1 MNKLLAIVP
10 ILGAATAS
18 CTASTAPQKPN
29 IIFILADDMGYGD
42 AGCYGQKLI
51 ETPNI
56 DALAARGVKF
66 TQNYSGAPV
75 SAPARSVLMTGLHSG
90 HTPIRGNDEVGS
102 RGNVWSHKA
111 MLADSTL
118 EGQGTMPTDTKT
130 LGHLMQNAGYKT
142 GIVGKWGLGYPGSHS
157 TPNKMGFDFFY
168 GYNCQR
174 QAHTYYPMFLYRN
187 ENREYLDNA
196 PLLEPHEKLDSTAD
210 IYDSKSYDKFLR
222 KQYSNDLMF
231 DELIGFVENNKK
243 EPFFLMWTT
252 PMPHVSLQAPQKW
265 IDHYKKK
272 FNENEPYLGKKGYLP
287 TRYPHA
293 TYAAMISYFDEQIGL
308 LVEKLKADNL
318 YDNTIIVFTSD
329 NGATFNGGT
338 DSPWFNS
345 GGIFKSEQGF
355 GKGSLREGGIRVPL
369 IVTWPN
375 QIKEPRTSD
384 HICAFWDVMPTLGE
398 IVKVKTPK
406 TDGISYFPELMGKEQ
421 PKHEALYWEFSEGNG
436 SRAVR
441 MGKWKGAIYNI
452 KKGNDAVELYNL
464 EEDILEEKNVA
475 SENPEIVKQI
485 RAIMKREHETPVNPR
500 FDFFKD

>member
-1 MNKLLAIVP
+1 MKKLLAVVP
-10 ILGAATAS
+10 VLGAAMMSCGEKPTA
-18 CTASTAPQKPN
+18 QKPN

-56 DALAARGVKF
+56 DALAARGVRF

-90 HTPIRGNDEVGS
+90 HTPVRGNDEVGD
-102 RGNVWSHKA
+102 RGNVWSHEA

-118 EGQGTMPTDTKT
+118 EGQGTMPADTKT
-130 LGHLMQNAGYKT
+130 LGHMMQSAGYKT
-142 GIVGKWGLGYPGSHS
+142 GVVGKWGLGFPGSIS

-174 QAHTYYPMFLYRN
+174 QAHTYFPMFLYRN

-196 PLLEPHEKLDSTAD
+196 PLLTPNEKLDSLAD
-210 IYDSKSYDKFLR
+210 IYDAKAYEKFVR

-231 DELIGFVENNKK
+231 DELIDFVEDNKK

-252 PMPHVSLQAPQKW
+252 PIPHVSLQAPQKW
-265 IDHYKKK
+265 IDHYQKK
-272 FNENEPYLGKKGYLP
+272 FDENEPYLGKNGYLP
-287 TRYPHA
+287 ARYPHA
-293 TYAAMISYFDEQIGL
+293 AYAAMISYFDEQIGL
-308 LVEKLKADNL
+308 LVDKLKADGL
-318 YDNTIIVFTSD
+318 YDNTIIIFSSD

-345 GGIFKSEQGF
+345 GGVFRSERGF
-355 GKGSLREGGIRVPL
+355 GKGFLREGGIRVPL
-369 IVTWPN
+369 IVSWPN
-375 QIKEPRTSD
+375 QIKEARVSD

-398 IVKVKTPK
+398 IAGAETPK
-406 TDGISYFPELMGKEQ
+406 TDGISYLPELMGLEQ
-421 PKHEALYWEFSEGNG
+421 PEHEALYWEFSEGTG

-441 MGKWKGAIYNI
+441 MGKWKGAIYDI
-452 KKGNDAVELYNL
+452 KTGNDVMVLYNL
-464 EEDILEEKNVA
+464 EDDVLEEKDLA
-475 SENPEIVKQI
+475 AENPQIVEQI
-485 RAIMKREHETPVNPR
+485 RAIMKREHTTPVNPR